1 MSKLKYVII
10 GNATAAIGTV
20 EGIRSVD
27 QEGEI
32 ILISS
37 EPHFT
42 YGRPL
47 ISYLLLG
54 KTTEENM
61 KYRPDDFYETNKVT
75 TMLGRTVMKIDKDSK
90 QVVLENGETVSYDK
104 VAICT
109 GSRPFVP
116 PMEGLDTVEDQTSFM
131 TMDDAHRLAG
141 LLGDKKDKDVL
152 IIGAGLIGLKCAE
165 GILHLSKSLTIIDM
179 APRILP
185 NVLDEYGSSFLQKY
199 LEDLG
204 MKFYLSDSV
213 AKFATPHHAVCKSG
227 LELDF
232 DVLVVAV
239 GVRPNTQLAEE
250 IGCEV
255 NRGILVNTRSQTN
268 VEDVYAAGDCTVS
281 HDIAANVDRILAI
294 LPNAYQQGEAAGINM
309 AGGDTVFD
317 FAFPM
322 NASGFLGL
330 HMITA
335 GSYDGEEYVT
345 QAEGSYKK
353 LVVRDNKLVGFILI
367 GDVDRGGIYT
377 SLIRDQVPLD
387 TINFDLI
394 REHPQLMAFAR
405 SERAKKLAQPH

>member
-1 MSKLKYVII
+1 
-10 GNATAAIGTV
+10 
-20 EGIRSVD
+20 
-27 QEGEI
+27 
-32 ILISS
+32 
-37 EPHFT
+37 
-42 YGRPL
+42 
-47 ISYLLLG
+47 
-54 KTTEENM
+54 
-61 KYRPDDFYETNKVT
+61 
-75 TMLGRTVMKIDKDSK
+75 
-90 QVVLENGETVSYDK
+90 
-104 VAICT
+104 
-109 GSRPFVP
+109 
-116 PMEGLDTVEDQTSFM
+116 M
-131 TMDDAHRLAG
+131 TLDDAHRLAG
-141 LLGDKKDKDVL
+141 LLGDQKDKDVL

-185 NVLDEYGSSFLQKY
+185 NVLDEYGSSFLHSY
-199 LEDLG
+199 LEGLG

-213 AKFATPHHAVCKSG
+213 AKFSTPPHAVCKSG

-255 NRGILVNTRSQTN
+255 NRGILVNTRSETS
-268 VEDVYAAGDCTVS
+268 VKDVYAAGDCTVS
-281 HDIAANVDRILAI
+281 HDIAADTDRILAI
-294 LPNAYQQGEAAGINM
+294 LPNAYLQGEAAGVNM
-309 AGGDTVFD
+309 AGGDKVFD
-317 FAFPM
+317 SAFPM

-345 QAEGSYKK
+345 KTADSYKK

-394 REHPQLMAFAR
+394 REHPQLMAFAK

>member
-1 MSKLKYVII
+1 MKYVII
-10 GNATAAIGTV
+10 GNAAAAIGTV
-20 EGIRSVD
+20 EGIRSID
-27 QEGEI
+27 QQGEI
-32 ILISS
+32 VLISS

-54 KTTEENM
+54 KTAEDKMN
-61 KYRPDDFYETNKVT
+61 YRPYDFYETNHVT
-75 TMLGRTVMKIDKDSK
+75 AMLGRTVVKIDHDAK
-90 QVVLENGETVSYDK
+90 QVVLENAETVSYDK
-104 VAICT
+104 LAICT

-116 PMEGLDTVEDQTSFM
+116 PMEGLDTVQAQSSFM
-131 TMDDAHRLAG
+131 TLDDAHHLAS
-141 LLGDKKDKDVL
+141 LLGDQKDKNVL

-185 NVLDEYGSSFLQKY
+185 NVLDEYGSSFIQKY
-199 LEDLG
+199 LEGLG

-213 AKFATPHHAVCKSG
+213 AKFSAPNHAVCKSG

-239 GVRPNTQLAEE
+239 GVRPNTQLAQE

-255 NRGILVNTRSQTN
+255 NRGILVNTHSQTT
-268 VEDVYAAGDCTVS
+268 VDDVYAAGDCTVS
-281 HDIAANVDRILAI
+281 HDISAGVDRILAI
-294 LPNAYQQGEAAGINM
+294 LPNAYLQGEAAGINM
-309 AGGDTVFD
+309 AGGDKTFD
-317 FAFPM
+317 TAFPM

-335 GSYDGEEYVT
+335 GSYDGEAYIT
-345 QAEGSYKK
+345 QTEDVYKK

-387 TINFDLI
+387 TIDFELI
-394 REHPQLMAFAR
+394 RQHPQLMAFAK
-405 SERAKKLAQPH
+405 SERDKKLAQPH

>member
-1 MSKLKYVII
+1 MKYVII

-32 ILISS
+32 VLISS

-54 KTTEENM
+54 KTTEDKM
-61 KYRPDDFYETNKVT
+61 HYRPDNFYEVNRVT
-75 TMLGRTVMKIDKDSK
+75 TMLGRTVTRIDKNAK
-90 QVVLENGETVSYDK
+90 KVVLENGETVSYDK

-116 PMEGLDTVEDQTSFM
+116 PMEGLDSVEDQTSFM
-131 TMDDAHRLAG
+131 TLDDAHRLAG
-141 LLGDKKDKDVL
+141 LLGDQKDKDVL

-185 NVLDEYGSSFLQKY
+185 NVLDEYGSSFLQSY
-199 LEDLG
+199 LEGLG

-213 AKFATPHHAVCKSG
+213 AKFSTPHHAVCKSG

-255 NRGILVNTRSQTN
+255 NRGILVNTHSETS
-268 VEDVYAAGDCTVS
+268 VKDVYAAGDCTVS
-281 HDIAANVDRILAI
+281 HDIAADTDRILAI
-294 LPNAYQQGEAAGINM
+294 LPNAYLQGEAAGVNM
-309 AGGDTVFD
+309 AGGEKVFD
-317 FAFPM
+317 SAFPM

-335 GSYDGEEYVT
+335 GSYDGEAYVT
-345 QAEGSYKK
+345 STENSYKK
-353 LVVRDNKLVGFILI
+353 LVVRDNRLVGFILI

-377 SLIRDQVPLD
+377 SLIRDQIPLD

-394 REHPQLMAFAR
+394 REHPQLMAFAK

>member
-1 MSKLKYVII
+1 MKYVII

-32 ILISS
+32 VLISS

-54 KTTEENM
+54 KTTEDKM
-61 KYRPDDFYETNKVT
+61 HYRPDNFYEANRVT
-75 TMLGRTVMKIDKDSK
+75 TMLGRTVTRIDKNAK
-90 QVVLENGETVSYDK
+90 KIVLENGESVSYDK

-116 PMEGLDTVEDQTSFM
+116 PMEGLDSVEDQTSFM
-131 TMDDAHRLAG
+131 TLDDAHRLAG
-141 LLGDKKDKDVL
+141 LLGDQKDKDVL

-165 GILHLSKSLTIIDM
+165 GILHLSKSLAIIDM

-185 NVLDEYGSSFLQKY
+185 NVLDEYGSSFLQSY
-199 LEDLG
+199 LEGLG

-213 AKFATPHHAVCKSG
+213 AKFSTPHHAVCKSG

-255 NRGILVNTRSQTN
+255 NRGILVNTRSETS
-268 VEDVYAAGDCTVS
+268 VKDVYAAGDCTVS
-281 HDIAANVDRILAI
+281 HDIAADTDRILAI
-294 LPNAYQQGEAAGINM
+294 LPNAYQQGEAAGVNM
-309 AGGDTVFD
+309 AGGDKVFD
-317 FAFPM
+317 SAFPM

-345 QAEGSYKK
+345 KTADSYKK

-394 REHPQLMAFAR
+394 REHPQLMAFAK

>member
-1 MSKLKYVII
+1 MKYVII

-20 EGIRSVD
+20 EGIRSID

-32 ILISS
+32 VLISS

-54 KTTEENM
+54 KTTEQKMN
-61 KYRPDDFYETNKVT
+61 YRPADFYETNHVT
-75 TMLGRTVMKIDKDSK
+75 AMLGRTVTKINHEAKR
-90 QVVLENGETVSYDK
+90 VVLENGETVSYDK
-104 VAICT
+104 LAICT
-109 GSRPFVP
+109 GSRPFIP
-116 PMEGLDTVEDQTSFM
+116 PMDGLDTVEAQTSFM
-131 TMDDAHRLAG
+131 TLDDAHRLAS
-141 LLGDKKDKDVL
+141 LLGEQKDKNVL

-185 NVLDEYGSSFLQKY
+185 NVLDEYGSSFLQEY
-199 LEDLG
+199 LEGLG

-213 AKFATPHHAVCKSG
+213 ATFSTPNHAVCKSG

-250 IGCEV
+250 IGCDI
-255 NRGILVNTRSQTN
+255 NRGILVDTHSATT
-268 VEDVYAAGDCTVS
+268 VDGVYAAGDCTVS
-281 HDIAANVDRILAI
+281 HDIAADTDRILAI
-294 LPNAYQQGEAAGINM
+294 LPNAYLQGEAAGVNM
-309 AGGDTVFD
+309 AGGDKTFD
-317 FAFPM
+317 TAFPM

-335 GSYDGEEYVT
+335 GSYDGEAYVT
-345 QAEGSYKK
+345 KAEGVYKK

-387 TINFDLI
+387 TIDFDLI
-394 REHPQLMAFAR
+394 RQHPQLMAFAKDV
-405 SERAKKLAQPH
+405 RAEKLAQPH

>member
-1 MSKLKYVII
+1 MKYVII

-20 EGIRSVD
+20 EGIRSID

-32 ILISS
+32 VLISS

-54 KTTEENM
+54 KTTEQKMN
-61 KYRPDDFYETNKVT
+61 YRPADFYETNHVT
-75 TMLGRTVMKIDKDSK
+75 AMLGRTVTKINHEAKR
-90 QVVLENGETVSYDK
+90 VVLENGETVSYDK
-104 VAICT
+104 LAICT
-109 GSRPFVP
+109 GSRPFIP
-116 PMEGLDTVEDQTSFM
+116 PMDGLDTVEAQTSFM
-131 TMDDAHRLAG
+131 TLDDAHRLAS
-141 LLGDKKDKDVL
+141 LLGEQKDKNVL

-185 NVLDEYGSSFLQKY
+185 NVLDEYGSSFLQEY
-199 LEDLG
+199 LEGLG

-213 AKFATPHHAVCKSG
+213 ATFSTPNHAVCKSG

-255 NRGILVNTRSQTN
+255 NRGILVDTHSATT

-281 HDIAANVDRILAI
+281 HDIAANTDRILAI
-294 LPNAYQQGEAAGINM
+294 LPNAYLQGEAAGVNM
-309 AGGDTVFD
+309 AGGDKTFD
-317 FAFPM
+317 TAFPM

-335 GSYDGEEYVT
+335 GSYDGEAYVT
-345 QAEGSYKK
+345 KAEGVYKK

-387 TINFDLI
+387 TIDFDLI
-394 REHPQLMAFAR
+394 RQHPQLMAFAKDV
-405 SERAKKLAQPH
+405 RAEKLAQPH

>member
-1 MSKLKYVII
+1 MKYVII

-20 EGIRSVD
+20 EGIRSID

-32 ILISS
+32 VLISS

-54 KTTEENM
+54 KTTEQKMN
-61 KYRPDDFYETNKVT
+61 YRPADFYETNHVT
-75 TMLGRTVMKIDKDSK
+75 AMLGRTVTKINHEAKR
-90 QVVLENGETVSYDK
+90 VVLENGETVSYDK
-104 VAICT
+104 LAICT
-109 GSRPFVP
+109 GSRPFIP
-116 PMEGLDTVEDQTSFM
+116 PMDGLDTVEAQTSFM
-131 TMDDAHRLAG
+131 TLDDAHRLAS
-141 LLGDKKDKDVL
+141 LLGEQKDKNVL

-185 NVLDEYGSSFLQKY
+185 NVLDEYGSSFLQEY
-199 LEDLG
+199 LEGLG

-213 AKFATPHHAVCKSG
+213 ATFSTPNHAVCKSG

-250 IGCEV
+250 IGCDI
-255 NRGILVNTRSQTN
+255 NRGILVDTHSATT
-268 VEDVYAAGDCTVS
+268 VDGVYAAGDCTVS
-281 HDIAANVDRILAI
+281 HDIAANTDRILAI
-294 LPNAYQQGEAAGINM
+294 LPNAYLQGEAAGVNM
-309 AGGDTVFD
+309 AGGDKTFD
-317 FAFPM
+317 TAFPM

-335 GSYDGEEYVT
+335 GSYDGEAYVT
-345 QAEGSYKK
+345 KAEGVYKK

-387 TINFDLI
+387 TIDFDLI
-394 REHPQLMAFAR
+394 RQHPQLMAFAKDV
-405 SERAKKLAQPH
+405 RAEKLAQPH

>member
-1 MSKLKYVII
+1 MKYVII

-32 ILISS
+32 VLISS
-37 EPHFT
+37 EPYFT

-54 KTTEENM
+54 KTSENNM
-61 KYRPDDFYETNKVT
+61 HYRPDNFYETNRVT
-75 TMLGRTVMKIDKDSK
+75 TMLGRTVTRIDKNAK
-90 QVVLENGETVSYDK
+90 KVVLENGETVSYDK

-116 PMEGLDTVEDQTSFM
+116 PMEGLDSVTDQTSFM
-131 TMDDAHRLAG
+131 TLDDAHRLAN
-141 LLGDKKDKDVL
+141 LLGDQKDKDVL

-185 NVLDEYGSSFLQKY
+185 NVLDEYGSSFLQTY
-199 LEDLG
+199 LESLG

-213 AKFATPHHAVCKSG
+213 AKFSTPHHAVCKSG

-255 NRGILVNTRSQTN
+255 NRGILVNTRSETS

-281 HDIAANVDRILAI
+281 HDIAANTDRILAI
-294 LPNAYQQGEAAGINM
+294 LPNAYQQGEAAGVNM
-309 AGGDTVFD
+309 AGGNKVFD
-317 FAFPM
+317 CAFPM

-335 GSYDGEEYVT
+335 GSYDGEAYVT
-345 QAEGSYKK
+345 KTETSYKK

-394 REHPQLMAFAR
+394 REHPQLMAFAK

>member
-1 MSKLKYVII
+1 MKYVII

-32 ILISS
+32 VLISS

-54 KTTEENM
+54 KTTEDKM
-61 KYRPDDFYETNKVT
+61 HYRPDNFYEANRVT
-75 TMLGRTVMKIDKDSK
+75 TMLGRTVTRIDKNAK
-90 QVVLENGETVSYDK
+90 KVVLENGETVSYDK

-116 PMEGLDTVEDQTSFM
+116 PMEGLDSVEDQTSFM
-131 TMDDAHRLAG
+131 TLDDAHRLAG
-141 LLGDKKDKDVL
+141 LLGDQKDKDVL

-185 NVLDEYGSSFLQKY
+185 NVLDEYGSSFLQSY
-199 LEDLG
+199 LEGLG

-213 AKFATPHHAVCKSG
+213 AKFSTPHHAVCKSG

-255 NRGILVNTRSQTN
+255 NRGILVNTHSETS
-268 VEDVYAAGDCTVS
+268 VKDVYAAGDCTVS
-281 HDIAANVDRILAI
+281 HDIAADTDRILAI
-294 LPNAYQQGEAAGINM
+294 LPNAYLQGEAAGVNM
-309 AGGDTVFD
+309 AGGEKVFD
-317 FAFPM
+317 SAFPM

-335 GSYDGEEYVT
+335 GSYDGEAYVT
-345 QAEGSYKK
+345 STENSYKK
-353 LVVRDNKLVGFILI
+353 LVVRDNRLVGFILI

-394 REHPQLMAFAR
+394 REHPQLMAFAK

>member
-1 MSKLKYVII
+1 MKYVII

-32 ILISS
+32 VLISS

-54 KTTEENM
+54 KTSEENM
-61 KYRPDDFYETNKVT
+61 HYRPDNFYEVNHVT
-75 TMLGRTVMKIDKDSK
+75 TMLGRTVTRIDNNAKKI
-90 QVVLENGETVSYDK
+90 VLENGETVSYDK

-116 PMEGLDTVEDQTSFM
+116 PMEGLDSVQDQTSFM
-131 TMDDAHRLAG
+131 TLDDAHRLAE
-141 LLGDKKDKDVL
+141 LLGDQKDKDVL

-185 NVLDEYGSSFLQKY
+185 NVLDEYGSSFLQSY

-213 AKFATPHHAVCKSG
+213 AKFSAPHHAVCKSG

-250 IGCEV
+250 IGCDV
-255 NRGILVNTRSQTN
+255 NRGVLVNTRSETS

-281 HDIAANVDRILAI
+281 HDIATDTDRILAI
-294 LPNAYQQGEAAGINM
+294 LPNAYQQGETAGINM
-309 AGGDTVFD
+309 AGGNTVFD
-317 FAFPM
+317 TAFPM

-335 GSYDGEEYVT
+335 GSYDGEEYIT
-345 QAEGSYKK
+345 KTENSYKK

-367 GDVDRGGIYT
+367 GEVDRGGIYT

-394 REHPQLMAFAR
+394 REHPQLMAFAK

>member
-1 MSKLKYVII
+1 MKYVII

-32 ILISS
+32 VLISS

-54 KTTEENM
+54 KTTEEKMN
-61 KYRPDDFYETNKVT
+61 YRPADFYETNHVT
-75 TMLGRTVMKIDKDSK
+75 AMLGRTVTKINHETKH
-90 QVVLENGETVSYDK
+90 VVLENGETVSYDK
-104 VAICT
+104 LAICT

-116 PMEGLDTVEDQTSFM
+116 PMDGLDTVTAQTSFM
-131 TMDDAHRLAG
+131 TLDDAHRLAA
-141 LLGDKKDKDVL
+141 LLGDQKDKNVL

-185 NVLDEYGSSFLQKY
+185 NVLDEYGSSFLQEY
-199 LEDLG
+199 LEGLG

-213 AKFATPHHAVCKSG
+213 AKFSTPNHAICKSG

-250 IGCEV
+250 IGCDV
-255 NRGILVNTRSQTN
+255 NRGILVDTHSATT
-268 VEDVYAAGDCTVS
+268 VADVYAAGDCTVS
-281 HDIAANVDRILAI
+281 HDIAADTDRILAI
-294 LPNAYQQGEAAGINM
+294 LPNAYLQGEAAGVNM
-309 AGGDTVFD
+309 AGGDKTFD
-317 FAFPM
+317 TAFPM

-335 GSYDGEEYVT
+335 GSYDGEEYIT
-345 QAEGSYKK
+345 KAEGVYKK

-387 TINFDLI
+387 TIDFDLI
-394 REHPQLMAFAR
+394 RQHPQLMAFAKGSR
-405 SERAKKLAQPH
+405 DEKLARPH

>member
-1 MSKLKYVII
+1 MKYVII

-20 EGIRSVD
+20 EGIRSID

-32 ILISS
+32 VLISS

-54 KTTEENM
+54 KTTEQKMN
-61 KYRPDDFYETNKVT
+61 YRPADFYETNHVT
-75 TMLGRTVMKIDKDSK
+75 AMLGRTVTKINHEAKR
-90 QVVLENGETVSYDK
+90 VVLENGETVSYDK
-104 VAICT
+104 LAICT
-109 GSRPFVP
+109 GSRPFIP
-116 PMEGLDTVEDQTSFM
+116 PMDGLDTVEAQTSFM
-131 TMDDAHRLAG
+131 TLDDAHRLAS
-141 LLGDKKDKDVL
+141 LLGDQKDKNVL

-185 NVLDEYGSSFLQKY
+185 NVLDEYGSAFLQEY
-199 LEDLG
+199 LEGLG

-213 AKFATPHHAVCKSG
+213 ATFSTPNHAVCKSG

-255 NRGILVNTRSQTN
+255 NRGILVDTHSATT
-268 VEDVYAAGDCTVS
+268 VDGVYAAGDCTVS
-281 HDIAANVDRILAI
+281 HDIAADTDRILAI
-294 LPNAYQQGEAAGINM
+294 LPNAYLQGEAAGVNM
-309 AGGDTVFD
+309 AGGDKTFD
-317 FAFPM
+317 TAFPM

-335 GSYDGEEYVT
+335 GSYDGEAYVT
-345 QAEGSYKK
+345 KAEGVYKK

-387 TINFDLI
+387 TIDFDLI
-394 REHPQLMAFAR
+394 RQHPQLMAFAKDV
-405 SERAKKLAQPH
+405 RAEKLAQPH

>member
-1 MSKLKYVII
+1 MKYVII

-32 ILISS
+32 VLISS

-54 KTTEENM
+54 KTTEDKM
-61 KYRPDDFYETNKVT
+61 HYRPDNFYEANRVT
-75 TMLGRTVMKIDKDSK
+75 TMLGRTVTRIDKNAK
-90 QVVLENGETVSYDK
+90 KVVLENGETVSYDK

-116 PMEGLDTVEDQTSFM
+116 PMEGLDSVEDQTSFM
-131 TMDDAHRLAG
+131 TLDDAHRLAG
-141 LLGDKKDKDVL
+141 LLGDQKDKDVL

-185 NVLDEYGSSFLQKY
+185 NVLDEYGSSFLQSY
-199 LEDLG
+199 LEGLG

-213 AKFATPHHAVCKSG
+213 AKFSTPHHAVCKSG

-255 NRGILVNTRSQTN
+255 NRGILVNTHSETS
-268 VEDVYAAGDCTVS
+268 VKDVYAAGDCTVS
-281 HDIAANVDRILAI
+281 HDIAADTDRILAI
-294 LPNAYQQGEAAGINM
+294 LPNAYLQGEAAGVNM
-309 AGGDTVFD
+309 AGGEKVFD
-317 FAFPM
+317 SAFPM

-335 GSYDGEEYVT
+335 GSYDGEAYVT
-345 QAEGSYKK
+345 STENSYKK
-353 LVVRDNKLVGFILI
+353 LVVRDNRLVGFILI

-377 SLIRDQVPLD
+377 SLIRDQIPLD

-394 REHPQLMAFAR
+394 REHPQLMAFAK

>member
-1 MSKLKYVII
+1 MKYVII

-32 ILISS
+32 VLISS

-54 KTTEENM
+54 KTTEEKM
-61 KYRPDDFYETNKVT
+61 KYRPADFYETNHVT
-75 TMLGRTVMKIDKDSK
+75 AMLGRTVTKIKNNVK

-104 VAICT
+104 LAICT

-116 PMEGLDTVEDQTSFM
+116 PMDGLDTVEAQTPFM
-131 TMDDAHRLAG
+131 TLDDAHRLAS
-141 LLGDKKDKDVL
+141 LLGDRKDKNVL

-165 GILHLSKSLTIIDM
+165 GILHLSRSLTIIDM

-185 NVLDEYGSSFLQKY
+185 NVLDEYGSAFLQEY
-199 LEDLG
+199 LEKLG

-213 AKFATPHHAVCKSG
+213 ATFSTPNHAVCKSG

-239 GVRPNTQLAEE
+239 GVRPNTRLAEE
-250 IGCEV
+250 IGCAV
-255 NRGILVNTRSQTN
+255 NRGILVDAHSATT
-268 VEDVYAAGDCTVS
+268 VDGVYAAGDCTVS
-281 HDIAANVDRILAI
+281 HDIAADTDRILAI
-294 LPNAYQQGEAAGINM
+294 LPNAYLQGEAAGINM
-309 AGGDTVFD
+309 AGGDKVFD

-322 NASGFLGL
+322 NASGFFGL

-335 GSYDGEEYVT
+335 GSYDGEAYVT
-345 QAEGSYKK
+345 KAEGVYKK

-387 TINFDLI
+387 TIDFDLI
-394 REHPQLMAFAR
+394 RQHPQLMAFAKAA
-405 SERAKKLAQPH
+405 RAEKLAQPH

>member
-1 MSKLKYVII
+1 MKYVII

-20 EGIRSVD
+20 EGIRSID

-32 ILISS
+32 VLISS

-54 KTTEENM
+54 KTTEQKMN
-61 KYRPDDFYETNKVT
+61 YRPADFYETNHVT
-75 TMLGRTVMKIDKDSK
+75 AMLGRTVTKINHEAKR
-90 QVVLENGETVSYDK
+90 VVLENGETVSYDK
-104 VAICT
+104 LAICT
-109 GSRPFVP
+109 GSRPFIP
-116 PMEGLDTVEDQTSFM
+116 PMDGLDTVEAQTSFM
-131 TMDDAHRLAG
+131 TLDDAHRLAS
-141 LLGDKKDKDVL
+141 LLGDQKDKNVL

-185 NVLDEYGSSFLQKY
+185 NVLDEYGSSFLQEY
-199 LEDLG
+199 LEGLG

-213 AKFATPHHAVCKSG
+213 ATFSTPNHAVCKSG

-255 NRGILVNTRSQTN
+255 NRGILVDTHSATT
-268 VEDVYAAGDCTVS
+268 VDGVYAAGDCTVS
-281 HDIAANVDRILAI
+281 HDIAADTDRILAI
-294 LPNAYQQGEAAGINM
+294 LPNAYLQGEAAGVNM
-309 AGGDTVFD
+309 AGGDKTFD
-317 FAFPM
+317 TAFPM

-335 GSYDGEEYVT
+335 GSYDGEAYVT
-345 QAEGSYKK
+345 KAEGVYKK

-387 TINFDLI
+387 TIDFDLI
-394 REHPQLMAFAR
+394 RQHPQLMAFAKDV
-405 SERAKKLAQPH
+405 RAEKLAQPH